1 MDTHAR
7 TVLASAVGASL
18 LALLAAHGPAHAQA
32 TGTPA
37 SSATAAPSELRL
49 QNGLKLDARR
59 LLSMKAGEQ
68 IAIDFPVIGRH
79 TVTFETVTRGL
90 DQRAYWHGRLG
101 QNPRDRVFLKQTAS
115 GFVGAVRFAG
125 RQVAFEQRDNQPLA
139 RADAAV
145 LGVAGQAY
153 ALGAPLGRG
162 EVELRSNLAALAQ
175 AQPGSEVALP
185 LPGGLTE
192 VAILTHSRVDEHG
205 FQQIAGISRMDGAAY
220 PVLLTV
226 SPEAVFGSL
235 ITPRGDY
242 QILTRAGRTHIL
254 DPRAAGVTPPTGDDQ
269 MAAPP
274 GVPGASDAAD
284 QADASALPFPLATQA
299 ILRRSGSGSGSSTPS
314 GGGASMPSGQPVP
327 LPPNTV
333 DTTLNVLV
341 TYSGS
346 FVALWGSELAA
357 RTRIANLMALA
368 NSAHGNS
375 GTGVQFRVVGWRQVQ
390 VPDDTP
396 QAQLERLRLDTG
408 GFQGTASQKAQQGAA
423 LTVFFAPLNEVT
435 VATNTCGIA
444 YVPAAYASGLT
455 AYRQQVGALTFSAL
469 NDGQWGTQYCESL
482 SLAHEMGHLLGA
494 VHDKDNAPFKGVFSY
509 SYGKGVAG
517 AFGTV
522 MSYIQPRVALFSS
535 PQLVCTADGQRC
547 GTSTE
552 NVVATILQTKSI
564 AAALGQASAPAVNPE
579 TGLSVTGWLLQS
591 DGTPYR
597 GAASLQATDARVQC
611 RSGSTGY
618 YSCSVPAGVSTVTLR
633 ASVPGRSVTPGVATF
648 SVSEPVSS
656 ASGTSPVSGRF
667 YVH

>member
-7 TVLASAVGASL
+7 SVLATAVVA
-18 LALLAAHGPAHAQA
+18 ALLAVPTAGAQTA
-32 TGTPA
+32 DVASPV
-37 SSATAAPSELRL
+37 SSASPSELRL
-49 QNGLKLDARR
+49 QTGLKLDARR

-79 TVTFETVTRGL
+79 TVTFEALTRGL

-101 QNPRDRVFLKQTAS
+101 QNPRDRVFLKQTAT

-145 LGVAGQAY
+145 LAVAGQAY

-185 LPGGLTE
+185 LPGGITE

-205 FQQIAGISRMDGAAY
+205 FQQIAGVSRMDGAAY

-254 DPRAAGVTPPTGDDQ
+254 DPRAAGVSAPTGEDQ
-269 MAAPP
+269 MAAPADLAGTDP
-274 GVPGASDAAD
+274 AGPSARPVP
-284 QADASALPFPLATQA
+284 LVTQA
-299 ILRRSGSGSGSSTPS
+299 ILRRTGSGASIPTGH
-314 GGGASMPSGQPVP
+314 GASLPPSQPVP

-346 FVALWGSELAA
+346 FAASWGSELSA
-357 RTRIANLMALA
+357 RTRIANLMELA
-368 NSAHGNS
+368 NTAHANS
-375 GTGVQFRVVGWRQVQ
+375 GTGVRLRVVGWRRVD

-396 QAQLERLRLDTG
+396 QVQLDHLRLDNG
-408 GFQGTASQKAQQGAA
+408 GFEGTASQKAQQGAA
-423 LTVFFAPLNEVT
+423 MTVFFAPLNEVT

-444 YVPAAYASGLT
+444 YVPAAFAAGLT
-455 AYRQQVGALTFSAL
+455 AYRQQVPSLTFAAL
-469 NDGQWGTQYCESL
+469 NDGQWNTQYCESL
-482 SLAHEMGHLLGA
+482 SLAHELGHLLGA
-494 VHDKDNAPFKGVFSY
+494 VHDKDNAPFMGVFSY

-517 AFGTV
+517 VFGTV
-522 MSYIQPRVALFSS
+522 MSYIQPRVAMFSS
-535 PQLVCTADGQRC
+535 PQLTCSPDGQAC
-547 GTSTE
+547 GSGTE
-552 NVVATILQTKSI
+552 NVVATMLQTKSI
-564 AAALGQASAPAVNPE
+564 AAALGLADAPVAGPE
-579 TGLSVTGWLLQS
+579 TGLNVTGWLLQA
-591 DGTPYR
+591 DGTPFT
-597 GAASLQATDARVQC
+597 GTASLQATDARVRC
-611 RSGSTGY
+611 RTGRTGY
-618 YSCSVPAGVSTVTLR
+618 YSCSVPAGVHSVTLR
-633 ASVPGRSVTPGVATF
+633 AAVPGRSVTPGLATF
-648 SVSEPVSS
+648 SVPSPSDSPSINTTSAVPV
-656 ASGTSPVSGRF
+656 VGRF
-667 YVH
+667 YVR

>member
-7 TVLASAVGASL
+7 SVLATAVVASL
-18 LALLAAHGPAHAQA
+18 LAVSTADAQTA
-32 TGTPA
+32 GVASPVA
-37 SSATAAPSELRL
+37 SSSPSELRL
-49 QNGLKLDARR
+49 QTELKLDARR

-68 IAIDFPVIGRH
+68 VAIDFPVIGRH
-79 TVTFETVTRGL
+79 TVTFETLTRGL

-101 QNPRDRVFLKQTAS
+101 QNPRDRVFLKQTAT

-139 RADAAV
+139 RADSAV
-145 LGVAGQAY
+145 LAVAGQAY

-185 LPGGLTE
+185 LPGGVTE

-205 FQQIAGISRMDGAAY
+205 FQQIAGVSRMDGAAY

-254 DPRAAGVTPPTGDDQ
+254 DPRAAGVVAPTGDDQ
-269 MAAPP
+269 MVAPQDVV
-274 GVPGASDAAD
+274 GTDQAD
-284 QADASALPFPLATQA
+284 QAAQPVPLVTQA
-299 ILRRSGSGSGSSTPS
+299 ILRRTGS
-314 GGGASMPSGQPVP
+314 GASMPSGGGSSLPPTQPVP

-341 TYSGS
+341 TYSAS
-346 FVALWGSELAA
+346 FAALWGSELAA
-357 RTRIANLMALA
+357 RTRIANLMELA
-368 NSAHGNS
+368 NTAHANS
-375 GTGVQFRVVGWRQVQ
+375 GTGVSLRVVGWRQVQ

-396 QAQLERLRLDTG
+396 QIQLDHLRLDNG
-408 GFQGTASQKAQQGAA
+408 GFEGTASQKTQQGAA
-423 LTVFFAPLNEVT
+423 MTVFFAPLNEVT

-444 YVPAAYASGLT
+444 YVPAAFAGGLT
-455 AYRQQVGALTFSAL
+455 AYRQQVPVLNFAAL

-482 SLAHEMGHLLGA
+482 SLAHELGHLLGA

-509 SYGKGVAG
+509 SFGKGVAG
-517 AFGTV
+517 VFGTV
-522 MSYIQPRVALFSS
+522 MSYIQPRVAMFSS
-535 PQLVCTADGQRC
+535 PQLSCTSDGQRC

-552 NVVATILQTKSI
+552 NVVATMLQTKAI
-564 AAALGQASAPAVNPE
+564 AAALGQAGAAPAALE
-579 TGLSVTGWLLQS
+579 TGLSVTGWLLQA
-591 DGTPYR
+591 DGTPYS
-597 GAASLQATDARVQC
+597 GAARLQATDARVRC
-611 RSGSTGY
+611 RTGRTGY
-618 YSCSVPAGVSTVTLR
+618 YSCSVPAGVHTVTLR
-633 ASVPGRSVTPGVATF
+633 AAVPGRSVTPGQATF
-648 SVSEPVSS
+648 SVPSPSLNPSPNTTSAVPV
-656 ASGTSPVSGRF
+656 VGRF
-667 YVH
+667 YVR

>member
-7 TVLASAVGASL
+7 SVLATAIVASL
-18 LALLAAHGPAHAQA
+18 LAVSTAQA
-32 TGTPA
+32 QTAGVASPA
-37 SSATAAPSELRL
+37 AAASPSELRL
-49 QNGLKLDARR
+49 QTGLKLDARR

-79 TVTFETVTRGL
+79 NVTFEALTRGL

-101 QNPRDRVFLKQTAS
+101 QNPRDRVFLKQTAT

-145 LGVAGQAY
+145 LAVAGQAY

-185 LPGGLTE
+185 LPGGITE

-205 FQQIAGISRMDGAAY
+205 FQQIAGVSRMDGAAY

-254 DPRAAGVTPPTGDDQ
+254 DPRAAGVAAPTGDDQ
-269 MAAPP
+269 MVAPQDVA
-274 GVPGASDAAD
+274 GTDQTHQAD
-284 QADASALPFPLATQA
+284 QAAQPVPLVTQA
-299 ILRRSGSGSGSSTPS
+299 ILRRTGS
-314 GGGASMPSGQPVP
+314 GASMPSGGGSSLPPTQPVP

-341 TYSGS
+341 TYSAS
-346 FVALWGSELAA
+346 FAASWGSELAA

-368 NSAHGNS
+368 NTAHANS
-375 GTGVQFRVVGWRQVQ
+375 GTGVSLRVVGWRQVQ

-396 QAQLERLRLDTG
+396 QVQLDHLRLDNG
-408 GFQGTASQKAQQGAA
+408 GFEGTASQKAQQGAA
-423 LTVFFAPLNEVT
+423 MTVFFAPLNEVT

-444 YVPAAYASGLT
+444 YVPAAFAGGLT
-455 AYRQQVGALTFSAL
+455 AYRQQVPFLAFAAL
-469 NDGQWGTQYCESL
+469 NDGQWNTQYCESL
-482 SLAHEMGHLLGA
+482 SLAHELGHLLGA
-494 VHDKDNAPFKGVFSY
+494 VHDKDNAPFTGVFSY

-517 AFGTV
+517 VFGTV
-522 MSYIQPRVALFSS
+522 MSYIQPRVAMFSS
-535 PQLVCTADGQRC
+535 PQLSCTSDGQRC

-552 NVVATILQTKSI
+552 NVVATMLQTKAI
-564 AAALGQASAPAVNPE
+564 AASLGLVGAAPVAPE
-579 TGLSVTGWLLQS
+579 TGLSVTGWLLQA
-591 DGTPYR
+591 DGTPYS
-597 GAASLQATDARVQC
+597 GAASLQATDARVRC
-611 RSGSTGY
+611 RTGRTGY
-618 YSCSVPAGVSTVTLR
+618 YSCSVPAGVHTVSLR
-633 ASVPGRSVTPGVATF
+633 AAVPGRSVTPGLATF
-648 SVSEPVSS
+648 SVPNPSDSPSINTTSAVPV
-656 ASGTSPVSGRF
+656 AGRF
-667 YVH
+667 YVR